1 MKRFLI
7 FSFCFV
13 LILSLLCGCGEE
25 GTSTEIVSSVE
36 EQEEVFDIST
46 VKIDELPT
54 EMLNSDL
61 SNWDYFNLIAE
72 LPDENISFY
81 GLSAND
87 DGTGVIFR
95 KNDNLYYYDWA
106 WFTTQA
112 KLPELAM
119 IDVDG
124 DKEKE
129 IAISLYV
136 DYNTDVSIEELH
148 IIDFE
153 SDSPVDKCF
162 SSDSIKNELLSKF
175 DIRFET
181 DEVEEESS
189 KESLKESSKNSSKV
203 ESETASMSW
212 LIDHTS
218 DLGKR
223 IIFEQKADEVKE
235 GKKAKKY
242 FTYDATRLIRENGEY
257 NGITAY
263 DENVDYTLSAKGGVS
278 IKLKLASAFKDSDK
292 IKFICSVTAPV
303 TIENGEFKL
312 GTLKFSKI

>member
-1 MKRFLI
+1 MKKVII
-7 FSFCFV
+7 FSFCLA
-13 LILSLLCGCGEE
+13 LILSLFCGCKEE
-25 GTSTEIVSSVE
+25 EIAPEVTSVE
-36 EQEEVFDIST
+36 EDVEAFDISS

-54 EMLNSDL
+54 EMLSEDL

-72 LPDENISFY
+72 LPDENVRLY

-95 KNDNLYYYDWA
+95 KNDDLYYYNWA

-112 KLPELAM
+112 KLPEIAM

-124 DKEKE
+124 DKQKE

-136 DYNTDVSIEELH
+136 DYNTNVSLEELH
-148 IIDFE
+148 VIAFE
-153 SDSPVDKCF
+153 SGEPVDKCF
-162 SSDSIKNELLSKF
+162 SADLIEHQLFSKF
-175 DIRFET
+175 DLRFET
-181 DEVEEESS
+181 DEVKEEESS
-189 KESLKESSKNSSKV
+189 SSSSKSEESS
-203 ESETASMSW
+203 TASMSW

-242 FTYDATRLIRENGEY
+242 FTYDATRMVRENGEY

-263 DENVDYTLSAKGGVS
+263 KENVDYTLSAKNGIS
-278 IKLKLASAFKDSDK
+278 IKLKVAAAFKDSDK
-292 IKFICSVTAPV
+292 IKFICTISAPV

-312 GTLKFSKI
+312 GTLKYSNI

>member
-1 MKRFLI
+1 MKK
-7 FSFCFV
+7 V
-13 LILSLLCGCGEE
+13 LILSFCLALILSLFCGCKDESVTPEISSSEE
-25 GTSTEIVSSVE
+25 ES
-36 EQEEVFDIST
+36 EVFDISSVT
-46 VKIDELPT
+46 IDELPT
-54 EMLNSDL
+54 EMLSEDL

-72 LPDENISFY
+72 LPDEKVSLY

-95 KNDNLYYYDWA
+95 KNDDLYYYNWA

-112 KLPELAM
+112 KLPEIAM

-124 DKEKE
+124 DKQKE

-136 DYNTDVSIEELH
+136 DYNTNVSIEELH
-148 IIDFE
+148 IIAFE
-153 SDSPVDKCF
+153 SEKPVDICF
-162 SSDSIKNELLSKF
+162 SSDLIENELFSKF
-175 DIRFET
+175 DLRFET
-181 DEVEEESS
+181 DEVEEEESSSSSS
-189 KESLKESSKNSSKV
+189 KSEESSTV
-203 ESETASMSW
+203 SMSW

-257 NGITAY
+257 NGIAGY
-263 DENVDYTLSAKGGVS
+263 KENVDYTLSAKNGISV
-278 IKLKLASAFKDSDK
+278 KLKVAAAFKDSDK
-292 IKFICSVTAPV
+292 IKFICTISAPV
-303 TIENGEFKL
+303 TIKDGEFKL
-312 GTLKFSKI
+312 GTLKYSKI

>member
-1 MKRFLI
+1 MKKVII
-7 FSFCFV
+7 FSFCLA
-13 LILSLLCGCGEE
+13 LILSLFCGCKEE
-25 GTSTEIVSSVE
+25 EIAPEVTSVE
-36 EQEEVFDIST
+36 EDVEAFDISS

-54 EMLNSDL
+54 EMLSEDL

-72 LPDENISFY
+72 LPDENVRLY

-95 KNDNLYYYDWA
+95 KNDDLYYYNWA

-112 KLPELAM
+112 KLPEIAM

-124 DKEKE
+124 DKQKE

-136 DYNTDVSIEELH
+136 DYNTNVSLEELH
-148 IIDFE
+148 IIAFE
-153 SDSPVDKCF
+153 SGEPVDKCF
-162 SSDSIKNELLSKF
+162 SADLIEQQLFSKF
-175 DIRFET
+175 DLRFET
-181 DEVEEESS
+181 DEVKEEESS
-189 KESLKESSKNSSKV
+189 SSSSKSEESS
-203 ESETASMSW
+203 TASMSW

-242 FTYDATRLIRENGEY
+242 FTYDATRMVRENGEY

-263 DENVDYTLSAKGGVS
+263 KENVDYTLSAKNGIS
-278 IKLKLASAFKDSDK
+278 MKLKVAAAFKDSDK
-292 IKFICSVTAPV
+292 IKFICTISAPV
-303 TIENGEFKL
+303 TIENGEFEL
-312 GTLKFSKI
+312 GSLKYSKI

>member
-1 MKRFLI
+1 MRELKKVII
-7 FSFCFV
+7 FSFCLA
-13 LILSLLCGCGEE
+13 LILSLFCGCKEE
-25 GTSTEIVSSVE
+25 EIAPEVTSVE
-36 EQEEVFDIST
+36 EDVEAFDVSS

-54 EMLNSDL
+54 EMLSEDL

-72 LPDENISFY
+72 LPDENVRLY

-95 KNDNLYYYDWA
+95 KNDDLYYYNWA

-112 KLPELAM
+112 KLPEIAM

-124 DKEKE
+124 DKQKE

-136 DYNTDVSIEELH
+136 DYNTNVSLEELH
-148 IIDFE
+148 VIAFE
-153 SDSPVDKCF
+153 SGEPVDKCF
-162 SSDSIKNELLSKF
+162 SADLIEQQLFSKF
-175 DIRFET
+175 DLRFET
-181 DEVEEESS
+181 DEVKEEESS
-189 KESLKESSKNSSKV
+189 SSSSKSEESS
-203 ESETASMSW
+203 TASMSW

-242 FTYDATRLIRENGEY
+242 FTYDATRMVRENGEY

-263 DENVDYTLSAKGGVS
+263 KENVDYTLSAKNGIS
-278 IKLKLASAFKDSDK
+278 IKLKVAAAFKDSDK
-292 IKFICSVTAPV
+292 IKFICTISAPV

-312 GTLKFSKI
+312 GTLKYSNI

>member
-1 MKRFLI
+1 MRELKK
-7 FSFCFV
+7 V
-13 LILSLLCGCGEE
+13 LILSFCLALILSLFCGCKDESV
-25 GTSTEIVSSVE
+25 TPEISSSE
-36 EQEEVFDIST
+36 EEVEAFDISSVT
-46 VKIDELPT
+46 IDELPT
-54 EMLNSDL
+54 EMLSEDL

-72 LPDENISFY
+72 LPDEKVSLY

-95 KNDNLYYYDWA
+95 KNDDLYYYNWA

-112 KLPELAM
+112 KLPEIAM

-124 DKEKE
+124 DKQKE

-136 DYNTDVSIEELH
+136 DYNTNVSIEELH
-148 IIDFE
+148 IIAFE
-153 SDSPVDKCF
+153 SEKPVDICF
-162 SSDSIKNELLSKF
+162 SSDLIENELFSKF
-175 DIRFET
+175 DLRFET
-181 DEVEEESS
+181 DEVEEEKSSSSSS
-189 KESLKESSKNSSKV
+189 KSEESSTV
-203 ESETASMSW
+203 SMSW

-257 NGITAY
+257 NGIAGY
-263 DENVDYTLSAKGGVS
+263 KENVDYTLSAKNGISV
-278 IKLKLASAFKDSDK
+278 KLKVAAAFKDSDK
-292 IKFICSVTAPV
+292 IKFICTISAPV
-303 TIENGEFKL
+303 TIKDGEFKL
-312 GTLKFSKI
+312 GTLKYSKI

>member
-1 MKRFLI
+1 MRELKKVII
-7 FSFCFV
+7 FSFCLA
-13 LILSLLCGCGEE
+13 LILSLFCGCKEE
-25 GTSTEIVSSVE
+25 EIAPEVTSVE
-36 EQEEVFDIST
+36 EDVEAFDISS
-46 VKIDELPT
+46 VKINELPT
-54 EMLNSDL
+54 EMLSEDL

-72 LPDENISFY
+72 LPDENVRLY

-95 KNDNLYYYDWA
+95 KNDDLYYYNWA

-112 KLPELAM
+112 KLPEIAM

-124 DKEKE
+124 DKQKE

-136 DYNTDVSIEELH
+136 DYNTNVSLEELH
-148 IIDFE
+148 IIAFE
-153 SDSPVDKCF
+153 SGEPVDKCF
-162 SSDSIKNELLSKF
+162 SADLIEQQLFSKF
-175 DIRFET
+175 DLRFET
-181 DEVEEESS
+181 DEVKEEESS
-189 KESLKESSKNSSKV
+189 SSSSKSEESS
-203 ESETASMSW
+203 TASMSW

-242 FTYDATRLIRENGEY
+242 FTYDATRMVRENGEY

-263 DENVDYTLSAKGGVS
+263 KENVDYTLSAKNGIS
-278 IKLKLASAFKDSDK
+278 IKLKVAAAFKDSDK
-292 IKFICSVTAPV
+292 IKFICTISAPV

-312 GTLKFSKI
+312 GTLKYSNI

>member
-1 MKRFLI
+1 MKK
-7 FSFCFV
+7 V
-13 LILSLLCGCGEE
+13 LILSFCLALILSLFCGCKDESATPENSSSEE
-25 GTSTEIVSSVE
+25 ESEA
-36 EQEEVFDIST
+36 FDISSVT
-46 VKIDELPT
+46 IDELPT
-54 EMLNSDL
+54 EMLSEDL

-72 LPDENISFY
+72 LPDEKVSLY

-95 KNDNLYYYDWA
+95 KNDDLYYYNWA

-112 KLPELAM
+112 KLPEIAM

-124 DKEKE
+124 DKQKE

-136 DYNTDVSIEELH
+136 DYNTNVSIEELH
-148 IIDFE
+148 IIAFE
-153 SDSPVDKCF
+153 SEKPVDICF
-162 SSDSIKNELLSKF
+162 SSDLIENELFSKF
-175 DIRFET
+175 DLRFET
-181 DEVEEESS
+181 DEVEEEESSSSSS
-189 KESLKESSKNSSKV
+189 KSEESSTV
-203 ESETASMSW
+203 SMSW

-257 NGITAY
+257 NGIAGY
-263 DENVDYTLSAKGGVS
+263 KENVDYTLSAKNGISV
-278 IKLKLASAFKDSDK
+278 KLKVAAAFKDSDK
-292 IKFICSVTAPV
+292 IKFICTISAPV
-303 TIENGEFKL
+303 TIKDGEFKL
-312 GTLKFSKI
+312 GTLKYSKI

>member
-1 MKRFLI
+1 MKK
-7 FSFCFV
+7 V
-13 LILSLLCGCGEE
+13 LILSFCLALILSLFCGCKDESV
-25 GTSTEIVSSVE
+25 TPEISSSE
-36 EQEEVFDIST
+36 EEVEAFDISSVT
-46 VKIDELPT
+46 IDELPT
-54 EMLNSDL
+54 EMLSEDL

-72 LPDENISFY
+72 LPDEKVSLY

-95 KNDNLYYYDWA
+95 KNDDLYYYNWA

-112 KLPELAM
+112 KLPEIAM

-124 DKEKE
+124 DKQKE

-136 DYNTDVSIEELH
+136 DYNTNVSIEELH
-148 IIDFE
+148 IIAFE
-153 SDSPVDKCF
+153 SEKPVDICF
-162 SSDSIKNELLSKF
+162 SSDLIENELFSKF
-175 DIRFET
+175 DLRFET
-181 DEVEEESS
+181 DEVEEEESSSLSS
-189 KESLKESSKNSSKV
+189 KSEESSTV
-203 ESETASMSW
+203 SMSW

-257 NGITAY
+257 NGIAGY
-263 DENVDYTLSAKGGVS
+263 KENVDYTLSAKNGISV
-278 IKLKLASAFKDSDK
+278 KLKVAAAFKDSDK
-292 IKFICSVTAPV
+292 IKFICTISAPV
-303 TIENGEFKL
+303 TIKDGEFKL
-312 GTLKFSKI
+312 GTLKYSKI

>member
-1 MKRFLI
+1 MKK
-7 FSFCFV
+7 V
-13 LILSLLCGCGEE
+13 LILSFCLALILSLFCGCKDESVTPEISSSEE
-25 GTSTEIVSSVE
+25 EV
-36 EQEEVFDIST
+36 EVFDISSVT
-46 VKIDELPT
+46 IDELPT
-54 EMLNSDL
+54 EMLSEDL

-72 LPDENISFY
+72 LPDEKVSLY

-95 KNDNLYYYDWA
+95 KNDDLYYYNWA

-112 KLPELAM
+112 KLPEIAM

-124 DKEKE
+124 DKQKE

-136 DYNTDVSIEELH
+136 DYNTNVSIEELH
-148 IIDFE
+148 IIAFE
-153 SDSPVDKCF
+153 SEKPVDICF
-162 SSDSIKNELLSKF
+162 SSDLIENELFSKF
-175 DIRFET
+175 DLRFET
-181 DEVEEESS
+181 DEVEEEESSSSSS
-189 KESLKESSKNSSKV
+189 KSEESSTV
-203 ESETASMSW
+203 SMSW

-257 NGITAY
+257 NGIAGY
-263 DENVDYTLSAKGGVS
+263 KENVDYTLSAKNGISV
-278 IKLKLASAFKDSDK
+278 KLKVAAAFKDSDK
-292 IKFICSVTAPV
+292 IKFICTISAPV
-303 TIENGEFKL
+303 TIKDGEFKL
-312 GTLKFSKI
+312 GTLKYSKI

>member
-1 MKRFLI
+1 MKK
-7 FSFCFV
+7 V
-13 LILSLLCGCGEE
+13 LILSFCLALILSLFCGCKDESVTPENSSSEE
-25 GTSTEIVSSVE
+25 ESEA
-36 EQEEVFDIST
+36 FDISSVT
-46 VKIDELPT
+46 IDELPT
-54 EMLNSDL
+54 EMLSEDL

-72 LPDENISFY
+72 LPDEKVSLY

-95 KNDNLYYYDWA
+95 KNDDLYYYNWA

-112 KLPELAM
+112 KLPEIAM

-124 DKEKE
+124 DKQKE

-136 DYNTDVSIEELH
+136 DYNTNVSIEELH
-148 IIDFE
+148 IIAFE
-153 SDSPVDKCF
+153 SEKPVDICF
-162 SSDSIKNELLSKF
+162 SSDLIENELFSKF
-175 DIRFET
+175 DLRFET
-181 DEVEEESS
+181 DEVEEEESSSSSS
-189 KESLKESSKNSSKV
+189 KSEESSTV
-203 ESETASMSW
+203 SMSW

-257 NGITAY
+257 NGIAGY
-263 DENVDYTLSAKGGVS
+263 KENVDYTLSAKNGISV
-278 IKLKLASAFKDSDK
+278 KLKVAAAFKDSDK
-292 IKFICSVTAPV
+292 IKFICTISAPV
-303 TIENGEFKL
+303 TIKDGEFKL
-312 GTLKFSKI
+312 GTLKYSKI

>member
-1 MKRFLI
+1 MRELKK
-7 FSFCFV
+7 V
-13 LILSLLCGCGEE
+13 LILSFCLALILSLFCGCKDESV
-25 GTSTEIVSSVE
+25 TPEISSSE
-36 EQEEVFDIST
+36 EEVEAFDISSVT
-46 VKIDELPT
+46 IDELPT
-54 EMLNSDL
+54 EMLSEDL

-72 LPDENISFY
+72 LPDEKVSLY

-95 KNDNLYYYDWA
+95 KNDDLYYYNWA

-112 KLPELAM
+112 KLPEIAM

-124 DKEKE
+124 DKQKE

-136 DYNTDVSIEELH
+136 DYNTNVSIEELH
-148 IIDFE
+148 IIAFE
-153 SDSPVDKCF
+153 SEKPVDICF
-162 SSDSIKNELLSKF
+162 SSDLIENELFSKF
-175 DIRFET
+175 DLRFET
-181 DEVEEESS
+181 DEVEEEESSSSSS
-189 KESLKESSKNSSKV
+189 KSEESSTV
-203 ESETASMSW
+203 SMSW

-257 NGITAY
+257 NGIAGY
-263 DENVDYTLSAKGGVS
+263 KENVDYTLSAKNGISV
-278 IKLKLASAFKDSDK
+278 KLKVAAAFKDSDK
-292 IKFICSVTAPV
+292 IKFICTISAPV
-303 TIENGEFKL
+303 TIKDGEFKL
-312 GTLKFSKI
+312 GTLKYSKI

>member
-1 MKRFLI
+1 MKKFLI
-7 FSFCFV
+7 ISFCLA
-13 LILSLLCGCGEE
+13 LILSLFCGCKDESV
-25 GTSTEIVSSVE
+25 TPEISSSE
-36 EQEEVFDIST
+36 EEVEAFDISSVT
-46 VKIDELPT
+46 IDELPT
-54 EMLNSDL
+54 EMLSEDL

-72 LPDENISFY
+72 LPDEKVSLY

-95 KNDNLYYYDWA
+95 KNDDLYYYNWA

-112 KLPELAM
+112 KLPEIAM

-124 DKEKE
+124 DKQKE

-136 DYNTDVSIEELH
+136 DYNTNVSIEELH
-148 IIDFE
+148 IIAFE
-153 SDSPVDKCF
+153 SEKPVDKCF
-162 SSDSIKNELLSKF
+162 SSDLIENELFGKF
-175 DIRFET
+175 DLRFET
-181 DEVEEESS
+181 DEVEEEESSSSSS
-189 KESLKESSKNSSKV
+189 KSEESSTV
-203 ESETASMSW
+203 SMSW

-257 NGITAY
+257 NGIAGY
-263 DENVDYTLSAKGGVS
+263 KENVDYTLSAKNGISV
-278 IKLKLASAFKDSDK
+278 KLKVAAAFKDSDK
-292 IKFICSVTAPV
+292 IKFICTISAPV
-303 TIENGEFKL
+303 TIKDGEFKL
-312 GTLKFSKI
+312 GTLKYSKI

>member
-1 MKRFLI
+1 MRELKK
-7 FSFCFV
+7 V
-13 LILSLLCGCGEE
+13 LILSFCLALILSLFCGCKDESVTPEISSSEE
-25 GTSTEIVSSVE
+25 EVEAFDVSSV
-36 EQEEVFDIST
+36 T
-46 VKIDELPT
+46 IDELPT
-54 EMLNSDL
+54 EMLSEDL

-72 LPDENISFY
+72 LPDEKVSLY

-95 KNDNLYYYDWA
+95 KNDDLYYYNWA

-112 KLPELAM
+112 KLPEIAM

-124 DKEKE
+124 DKQKE

-136 DYNTDVSIEELH
+136 DYNTNVSIEELH
-148 IIDFE
+148 IIAFE
-153 SDSPVDKCF
+153 SEKPVDICF
-162 SSDSIKNELLSKF
+162 SSDLIENELFSKF
-175 DIRFET
+175 DLRFET
-181 DEVEEESS
+181 DEVEEEESSSSSS
-189 KESLKESSKNSSKV
+189 KSEESSTV
-203 ESETASMSW
+203 SMSW

-257 NGITAY
+257 NGIAGY
-263 DENVDYTLSAKGGVS
+263 KENVDYTLSAKNGISV
-278 IKLKLASAFKDSDK
+278 KLKVAAAFKDSDK
-292 IKFICSVTAPV
+292 IKFICTISAPV
-303 TIENGEFKL
+303 TIKDGEFKL
-312 GTLKFSKI
+312 GTLKYSKI

>member
-1 MKRFLI
+1 MKK
-7 FSFCFV
+7 V
-13 LILSLLCGCGEE
+13 LILSFCLALILSLFCGCKDESV
-25 GTSTEIVSSVE
+25 TPEISSSE
-36 EQEEVFDIST
+36 EEVEAFDISSVT
-46 VKIDELPT
+46 IDELPT
-54 EMLNSDL
+54 EMLSEDL

-72 LPDENISFY
+72 LPDEKVSLY

-95 KNDNLYYYDWA
+95 KNDDLYYYNWA

-112 KLPELAM
+112 KLPEIAM

-124 DKEKE
+124 DKQKE

-136 DYNTDVSIEELH
+136 DYNTNVSIEELH
-148 IIDFE
+148 IIAFE
-153 SDSPVDKCF
+153 SEKPVDICF
-162 SSDSIKNELLSKF
+162 SSDLIENELFSKF
-175 DIRFET
+175 DLRFET
-181 DEVEEESS
+181 DEVEEEESSSSSS
-189 KESLKESSKNSSKV
+189 KSEESSTV
-203 ESETASMSW
+203 SMSW

-257 NGITAY
+257 NGIAGY
-263 DENVDYTLSAKGGVS
+263 KENVDYTLSAKNGISV
-278 IKLKLASAFKDSDK
+278 KLKVAAAFKDSDK
-292 IKFICSVTAPV
+292 IKFICTISAPV
-303 TIENGEFKL
+303 TIKDGEFKL
-312 GTLKFSKI
+312 GMLKYSKI

>member
-1 MKRFLI
+1 MKK
-7 FSFCFV
+7 V
-13 LILSLLCGCGEE
+13 LILSFCLALILSLFCGCKDESV
-25 GTSTEIVSSVE
+25 TPEIGSSE
-36 EQEEVFDIST
+36 EEVEAFDISSVT
-46 VKIDELPT
+46 IDELPT
-54 EMLNSDL
+54 EMLSEDL

-72 LPDENISFY
+72 LPDEKVSLY

-95 KNDNLYYYDWA
+95 KNDDLYYYNWA

-112 KLPELAM
+112 KLPEIAM

-124 DKEKE
+124 DKQKE

-136 DYNTDVSIEELH
+136 DYNTNVSIEELH
-148 IIDFE
+148 IIAFE
-153 SDSPVDKCF
+153 SEKPVDKCF
-162 SSDSIKNELLSKF
+162 SSDLIENELFSKF
-175 DIRFET
+175 DLRFET
-181 DEVEEESS
+181 DEVEEEESSSSSS
-189 KESLKESSKNSSKV
+189 KSDESSTV
-203 ESETASMSW
+203 SMSW

-257 NGITAY
+257 NGIAGY
-263 DENVDYTLSAKGGVS
+263 KENVDYTLSSKNGISV
-278 IKLKLASAFKDSDK
+278 KLKVAAAFKDSDK
-292 IKFICSVTAPV
+292 IKFICTISAPV
-303 TIENGEFKL
+303 TIKDGEFKL
-312 GTLKFSKI
+312 GTLKYSKI

>member
-1 MKRFLI
+1 MRELKK
-7 FSFCFV
+7 V
-13 LILSLLCGCGEE
+13 LILSFCLALILSLFCGCKDESVTPEISSSEE
-25 GTSTEIVSSVE
+25 EVEAFDVSSV
-36 EQEEVFDIST
+36 T
-46 VKIDELPT
+46 IDELPT
-54 EMLNSDL
+54 EMLSEDL

-72 LPDENISFY
+72 LPDEKVSLY

-95 KNDNLYYYDWA
+95 KNDDLYYYNWA

-112 KLPELAM
+112 KLPEIAM

-124 DKEKE
+124 DKQKE

-136 DYNTDVSIEELH
+136 DYNTNVSIEELH
-148 IIDFE
+148 IIAFE
-153 SDSPVDKCF
+153 SEKPVDKCF
-162 SSDSIKNELLSKF
+162 SSDLIENELFSKF
-175 DIRFET
+175 DLRFET
-181 DEVEEESS
+181 DEVEEEESSSSSS
-189 KESLKESSKNSSKV
+189 KSEESSTV
-203 ESETASMSW
+203 SMSW

-257 NGITAY
+257 NGIAGY
-263 DENVDYTLSAKGGVS
+263 KENVDYTLSAKNGISV
-278 IKLKLASAFKDSDK
+278 KLKVAAAFKDSDK
-292 IKFICSVTAPV
+292 IKFICTISAPV
-303 TIENGEFKL
+303 TIKDGEFKL
-312 GTLKFSKI
+312 GTLKYSKI

>member
-1 MKRFLI
+1 M
-7 FSFCFV
+7 
-13 LILSLLCGCGEE
+13 SLFCGCKDESV
-25 GTSTEIVSSVE
+25 TPEISSSE
-36 EQEEVFDIST
+36 EEVEAFDISSVT
-46 VKIDELPT
+46 IDELPT
-54 EMLNSDL
+54 EMLSEDL

-72 LPDENISFY
+72 LPDEKVSLY

-95 KNDNLYYYDWA
+95 KNDDLYYYNWA

-112 KLPELAM
+112 KLPEIAM

-124 DKEKE
+124 DKQKE

-136 DYNTDVSIEELH
+136 DYNTNVSIEELH
-148 IIDFE
+148 IIAFE
-153 SDSPVDKCF
+153 SEKPVDICF
-162 SSDSIKNELLSKF
+162 SSDLIENELFSKF
-175 DIRFET
+175 DLRFET
-181 DEVEEESS
+181 DEVEEEESSSSSS
-189 KESLKESSKNSSKV
+189 KSEESSTV
-203 ESETASMSW
+203 SMSW

-257 NGITAY
+257 NGIAGY
-263 DENVDYTLSAKGGVS
+263 KENVDYTLSAKNGISV
-278 IKLKLASAFKDSDK
+278 KLKVAAAFKDSDK
-292 IKFICSVTAPV
+292 IKFICTISAPV
-303 TIENGEFKL
+303 TIKDGEFKL
-312 GTLKFSKI
+312 GTLKYSKI

>member
-1 MKRFLI
+1 MRELKK
-7 FSFCFV
+7 V
-13 LILSLLCGCGEE
+13 LILSFCLALILSLFCGCKDESV
-25 GTSTEIVSSVE
+25 TPEISSSE
-36 EQEEVFDIST
+36 EEVEAFDISSVT
-46 VKIDELPT
+46 IDELPT
-54 EMLNSDL
+54 EMLSEDL

-72 LPDENISFY
+72 LPDEKVSLY

-95 KNDNLYYYDWA
+95 KNDDLYYYNWA

-112 KLPELAM
+112 KLPEIAM

-124 DKEKE
+124 DKQKE

-136 DYNTDVSIEELH
+136 DYNTNVSIEELH
-148 IIDFE
+148 IIAFE
-153 SDSPVDKCF
+153 SEKPVDKCF
-162 SSDSIKNELLSKF
+162 SSDLIENELFSKF
-175 DIRFET
+175 DLRFET
-181 DEVEEESS
+181 DEVEEEESSSSSS
-189 KESLKESSKNSSKV
+189 KSEESSTV
-203 ESETASMSW
+203 SMSW

-257 NGITAY
+257 NGIAGY
-263 DENVDYTLSAKGGVS
+263 KENVDYTLSAKNGISV
-278 IKLKLASAFKDSDK
+278 KLKVAAAFKDSDK
-292 IKFICSVTAPV
+292 IKFICTISAPV
-303 TIENGEFKL
+303 TIKDGEFKL
-312 GTLKFSKI
+312 GTLKYSKI

>member
-1 MKRFLI
+1 MRELKK
-7 FSFCFV
+7 V
-13 LILSLLCGCGEE
+13 LILSFCLALVLSLFCGCKDESVTPEIISSEE
-25 GTSTEIVSSVE
+25 ESEA
-36 EQEEVFDIST
+36 FDISSVT
-46 VKIDELPT
+46 IDELPT
-54 EMLNSDL
+54 EMLSEDL

-72 LPDENISFY
+72 LPDEKVSLY

-95 KNDNLYYYDWA
+95 KNDDLYYYNWA

-112 KLPELAM
+112 KLPEIAM

-124 DKEKE
+124 DKQKE

-136 DYNTDVSIEELH
+136 DYNTNVSIEELH
-148 IIDFE
+148 IIAFE
-153 SDSPVDKCF
+153 SEKPVDICF
-162 SSDSIKNELLSKF
+162 SSDLIENELFSKF
-175 DIRFET
+175 DLRFET
-181 DEVEEESS
+181 DEVEEEESSSSSS
-189 KESLKESSKNSSKV
+189 KSEESSTV
-203 ESETASMSW
+203 SMSW

-257 NGITAY
+257 NGIAGY
-263 DENVDYTLSAKGGVS
+263 KENVDYTLSAKNGISV
-278 IKLKLASAFKDSDK
+278 KLKVAAAFKDSDK
-292 IKFICSVTAPV
+292 IKFICTISAPV
-303 TIENGEFKL
+303 TIKDGEFKL
-312 GTLKFSKI
+312 GTLKYSKI

>member
-1 MKRFLI
+1 MRELKK
-7 FSFCFV
+7 V
-13 LILSLLCGCGEE
+13 LILSFCLALILSLFCGCKDESVTPEISSSEE
-25 GTSTEIVSSVE
+25 EV
-36 EQEEVFDIST
+36 EVFDISSVT
-46 VKIDELPT
+46 IDELPT
-54 EMLNSDL
+54 EMLSEDL

-72 LPDENISFY
+72 LPDEKVSLY

-95 KNDNLYYYDWA
+95 KNDDLYYYNWA

-112 KLPELAM
+112 KLPEIAM

-124 DKEKE
+124 DKQKE

-136 DYNTDVSIEELH
+136 DYNTNVSIEELH
-148 IIDFE
+148 IIAFE
-153 SDSPVDKCF
+153 SEKPVDICF
-162 SSDSIKNELLSKF
+162 SSDLIENELFSKF
-175 DIRFET
+175 DLRFET
-181 DEVEEESS
+181 DEVEEEESSSSSS
-189 KESLKESSKNSSKV
+189 KSEESSTV
-203 ESETASMSW
+203 SMSW

-257 NGITAY
+257 NGIAGY
-263 DENVDYTLSAKGGVS
+263 KENVDYTLSAKNGISV
-278 IKLKLASAFKDSDK
+278 KLKVAAAFKDSDK
-292 IKFICSVTAPV
+292 IKFICTISAPV
-303 TIENGEFKL
+303 TIKDGEFKL
-312 GTLKFSKI
+312 GTLKYSKI

>member
-1 MKRFLI
+1 MKKVII
-7 FSFCFV
+7 FSFCLA
-13 LILSLLCGCGEE
+13 LILSLFCGCKEE
-25 GTSTEIVSSVE
+25 EIAPEVTSVE
-36 EQEEVFDIST
+36 EDVEAFDISS

-54 EMLNSDL
+54 EMLSEDL

-72 LPDENISFY
+72 LPDENVRLY

-95 KNDNLYYYDWA
+95 KNDDLYYYNWA

-112 KLPELAM
+112 KLPEIAM

-124 DKEKE
+124 DKQKE

-136 DYNTDVSIEELH
+136 DYNTNVSLEELH
-148 IIDFE
+148 IIAFE
-153 SDSPVDKCF
+153 SGEPVDKCF
-162 SSDSIKNELLSKF
+162 SADLIEQQLFSKF
-175 DIRFET
+175 DLRFET
-181 DEVEEESS
+181 DEVKEEESS
-189 KESLKESSKNSSKV
+189 SSSSKSEESS
-203 ESETASMSW
+203 TASMSW

-223 IIFEQKADEVKE
+223 IIFEQKSDEVKE

-242 FTYDATRLIRENGEY
+242 FTYDATRMVRENGEY

-263 DENVDYTLSAKGGVS
+263 KENVDYTLSAKNGIS
-278 IKLKLASAFKDSDK
+278 IKLKVAAAFKDSDK
-292 IKFICSVTAPV
+292 IKFICTISAPV

-312 GTLKFSKI
+312 GTLKYSNI

>member
-1 MKRFLI
+1 MKK
-7 FSFCFV
+7 V
-13 LILSLLCGCGEE
+13 LILSFCLALVLSLFCGCKDESVTPEIISSEE
-25 GTSTEIVSSVE
+25 ESEA
-36 EQEEVFDIST
+36 FDISSVT
-46 VKIDELPT
+46 IDELPT
-54 EMLNSDL
+54 EMLSEDL

-72 LPDENISFY
+72 LPDEKVSLY

-95 KNDNLYYYDWA
+95 KNDDLYYYNWA

-112 KLPELAM
+112 KLPEIAM

-124 DKEKE
+124 DKQKE

-136 DYNTDVSIEELH
+136 DYNTNVSIEELH
-148 IIDFE
+148 IIAFE
-153 SDSPVDKCF
+153 SEKPVDICF
-162 SSDSIKNELLSKF
+162 SSDLIENELFSKF
-175 DIRFET
+175 DLRFET
-181 DEVEEESS
+181 DEVEEEESSSSSS
-189 KESLKESSKNSSKV
+189 KSEESSTV
-203 ESETASMSW
+203 SMSW

-257 NGITAY
+257 NGIAGY
-263 DENVDYTLSAKGGVS
+263 KENVDYTLSAKNGISV
-278 IKLKLASAFKDSDK
+278 KLKVAAAFKDSDK
-292 IKFICSVTAPV
+292 IKFICTISAPV
-303 TIENGEFKL
+303 TIKDGEFKL
-312 GTLKFSKI
+312 GTLKYSKI

>member
-1 MKRFLI
+1 MKK
-7 FSFCFV
+7 V
-13 LILSLLCGCGEE
+13 LILSFCLALILSLFCGCKDESV
-25 GTSTEIVSSVE
+25 TPEISSSE
-36 EQEEVFDIST
+36 EEVEAFDISSVT
-46 VKIDELPT
+46 IDELPT
-54 EMLNSDL
+54 EMLSEDL

-72 LPDENISFY
+72 LPDEKVSLY

-95 KNDNLYYYDWA
+95 KNDDLYYYNWA

-112 KLPELAM
+112 KLPEIAM

-124 DKEKE
+124 DKQKE

-136 DYNTDVSIEELH
+136 DYNTNVSIEELH
-148 IIDFE
+148 IIAFE
-153 SDSPVDKCF
+153 SEKPVDKCF
-162 SSDSIKNELLSKF
+162 SSDLIENELFSKF
-175 DIRFET
+175 DLRFET
-181 DEVEEESS
+181 DEVEEEESSSSSS
-189 KESLKESSKNSSKV
+189 KSEESSTV
-203 ESETASMSW
+203 SMSW

-257 NGITAY
+257 NGIAGY
-263 DENVDYTLSAKGGVS
+263 KENVDYTLSKKNGISV
-278 IKLKLASAFKDSDK
+278 KLKVAAAFKDSDK
-292 IKFICSVTAPV
+292 IKFICTISAPV
-303 TIENGEFKL
+303 TIKDGEFKL
-312 GTLKFSKI
+312 GTLKYSKI

>member
-1 MKRFLI
+1 MKKVII
-7 FSFCFV
+7 FSFCLA
-13 LILSLLCGCGEE
+13 LILSLFCGCKEE
-25 GTSTEIVSSVE
+25 EIAPEVTSVE
-36 EQEEVFDIST
+36 EDVEAFDISS

-54 EMLNSDL
+54 EMLSEDL

-72 LPDENISFY
+72 LPDENVRLY

-95 KNDNLYYYDWA
+95 KNDDLYYYNWA

-112 KLPELAM
+112 KLPEIAM

-124 DKEKE
+124 DKQKE

-136 DYNTDVSIEELH
+136 DYNTNVSLEELH
-148 IIDFE
+148 VIAFE
-153 SDSPVDKCF
+153 SGEPVDKCF
-162 SSDSIKNELLSKF
+162 SADLIEQQLFSKF
-175 DIRFET
+175 DLRFET
-181 DEVEEESS
+181 DEVKEEESS
-189 KESLKESSKNSSKV
+189 SSSSKSEESS
-203 ESETASMSW
+203 TASMSW

-242 FTYDATRLIRENGEY
+242 FTYDATRMVRENGEY

-263 DENVDYTLSAKGGVS
+263 KENVDYTLSAKNGIS
-278 IKLKLASAFKDSDK
+278 IKLKVAAAFKDSDK
-292 IKFICSVTAPV
+292 IKFICTISAPV

-312 GTLKFSKI
+312 GTLKYSNI

>member
-1 MKRFLI
+1 MKKVII
-7 FSFCFV
+7 FSFCLA
-13 LILSLLCGCGEE
+13 LILSLFCGCKEE
-25 GTSTEIVSSVE
+25 EIAPEVTSVE
-36 EQEEVFDIST
+36 EDVEAFDISS
-46 VKIDELPT
+46 VKINELPT
-54 EMLNSDL
+54 EMLSEDL

-72 LPDENISFY
+72 LPDENVRLY

-95 KNDNLYYYDWA
+95 KNDDLYYYNWA

-112 KLPELAM
+112 KLPEIAM

-124 DKEKE
+124 DKQKE

-136 DYNTDVSIEELH
+136 DYNTNVSLEELH
-148 IIDFE
+148 VIAFE
-153 SDSPVDKCF
+153 SGEPVDKCF
-162 SSDSIKNELLSKF
+162 SADLIEQQLFSKF
-175 DIRFET
+175 DLRFET
-181 DEVEEESS
+181 DEVKEEESS
-189 KESLKESSKNSSKV
+189 SSSSKSEESS
-203 ESETASMSW
+203 TASMSW

-242 FTYDATRLIRENGEY
+242 FTYDATRMVRENGEY

-263 DENVDYTLSAKGGVS
+263 KENVDYTLSAKNGIS
-278 IKLKLASAFKDSDK
+278 IKLKVAAAFKDSDK
-292 IKFICSVTAPV
+292 IKFICTISAPV

-312 GTLKFSKI
+312 GTLKYSNI

>member
-1 MKRFLI
+1 MKK
-7 FSFCFV
+7 V
-13 LILSLLCGCGEE
+13 LILSFCLALILSLFCGCKDESVTPEISSSEE
-25 GTSTEIVSSVE
+25 EVEAFDVSSV
-36 EQEEVFDIST
+36 T
-46 VKIDELPT
+46 IDELPT
-54 EMLNSDL
+54 EMLSEDL

-72 LPDENISFY
+72 LPDEKVSLY

-95 KNDNLYYYDWA
+95 KNDDLYYYNWA

-112 KLPELAM
+112 KLPEIAM

-124 DKEKE
+124 DKQKE

-136 DYNTDVSIEELH
+136 DYNTNVSIEELH
-148 IIDFE
+148 IIAFE
-153 SDSPVDKCF
+153 SEKPVDKCF
-162 SSDSIKNELLSKF
+162 SSDLIENELFSKF
-175 DIRFET
+175 DLRFET
-181 DEVEEESS
+181 DEVEEEESSSSSS
-189 KESLKESSKNSSKV
+189 KSEESSTV
-203 ESETASMSW
+203 SMSW

-257 NGITAY
+257 NGIAGY
-263 DENVDYTLSAKGGVS
+263 KENVDYTLSAKNGISV
-278 IKLKLASAFKDSDK
+278 KLKVAAAFKDSDK
-292 IKFICSVTAPV
+292 IKFICTISAPV
-303 TIENGEFKL
+303 TIKDGEFKL
-312 GTLKFSKI
+312 GTLKYSKI

>member
-1 MKRFLI
+1 MRELKKVII
-7 FSFCFV
+7 FSFCLA
-13 LILSLLCGCGEE
+13 LILSLFCGCKEE
-25 GTSTEIVSSVE
+25 EIAPEVTSVE
-36 EQEEVFDIST
+36 EDVEAFDISS

-54 EMLNSDL
+54 EMLSEDL

-72 LPDENISFY
+72 LPDENVRLY

-95 KNDNLYYYDWA
+95 KNDDLYYYNWA

-112 KLPELAM
+112 KMPEIAM

-124 DKEKE
+124 DKQKE

-136 DYNTDVSIEELH
+136 DYNTNVSLEELH
-148 IIDFE
+148 VIAFE
-153 SDSPVDKCF
+153 SGEPVDKCF
-162 SSDSIKNELLSKF
+162 SADLIEQQLFSKF
-175 DIRFET
+175 DLRFET
-181 DEVEEESS
+181 DEVKEEESS
-189 KESLKESSKNSSKV
+189 SSSSKSEESS
-203 ESETASMSW
+203 TASMSW

-242 FTYDATRLIRENGEY
+242 FTYDATRMVRENGEY

-263 DENVDYTLSAKGGVS
+263 KENVDYTLSAKNGIS
-278 IKLKLASAFKDSDK
+278 IKLKVAAAFKDSDK
-292 IKFICSVTAPV
+292 IKFICTISAPV

-312 GTLKFSKI
+312 GTLKYSNI

>member
-1 MKRFLI
+1 MKK
-7 FSFCFV
+7 V
-13 LILSLLCGCGEE
+13 LILSFCLALILSLFCGCKDESV
-25 GTSTEIVSSVE
+25 TPEISSSE
-36 EQEEVFDIST
+36 EEVEAFDISSVT
-46 VKIDELPT
+46 IDELPT
-54 EMLNSDL
+54 EMLSEDL

-72 LPDENISFY
+72 LPDEKVSLY

-95 KNDNLYYYDWA
+95 KNDDLYYYNWA

-112 KLPELAM
+112 KLPEIAM

-124 DKEKE
+124 DKQKE

-136 DYNTDVSIEELH
+136 DYNTNVSIEELH
-148 IIDFE
+148 IIAFE
-153 SDSPVDKCF
+153 SEKPVDICF
-162 SSDSIKNELLSKF
+162 SSDLIENELFSKF
-175 DIRFET
+175 DLRFET
-181 DEVEEESS
+181 DEVEEEKSSSSSS
-189 KESLKESSKNSSKV
+189 KSEESSTV
-203 ESETASMSW
+203 SMSW

-257 NGITAY
+257 NGIAGY
-263 DENVDYTLSAKGGVS
+263 KENVDYTLSAKNGISV
-278 IKLKLASAFKDSDK
+278 KLKVAAAFKDSDK
-292 IKFICSVTAPV
+292 IKFICTISAPV
-303 TIENGEFKL
+303 TIKDGEFKL
-312 GTLKFSKI
+312 GTLKYSKI

>member
-1 MKRFLI
+1 MRELKKVII
-7 FSFCFV
+7 FSFCLA
-13 LILSLLCGCGEE
+13 LILSLFCGCKEE
-25 GTSTEIVSSVE
+25 EIAPEVTSVE
-36 EQEEVFDIST
+36 EDVEAFDISS

-54 EMLNSDL
+54 EMLSEDL

-72 LPDENISFY
+72 LPDENVRLY

-95 KNDNLYYYDWA
+95 KNDDLYYYNWA

-112 KLPELAM
+112 KLPEIAM

-124 DKEKE
+124 DKQKE

-136 DYNTDVSIEELH
+136 DYNTNVSLEELH
-148 IIDFE
+148 IIAFE
-153 SDSPVDKCF
+153 SGEPVDKCF
-162 SSDSIKNELLSKF
+162 SADLIEQQLFSKF
-175 DIRFET
+175 DLRFET
-181 DEVEEESS
+181 DEVKEEESS
-189 KESLKESSKNSSKV
+189 SSSSKSEESS
-203 ESETASMSW
+203 TASMSW

-242 FTYDATRLIRENGEY
+242 FTYDATRMVRENGEY

-263 DENVDYTLSAKGGVS
+263 KENVDYTLSAKNGIS
-278 IKLKLASAFKDSDK
+278 IKLKVAAAFKDSDK
-292 IKFICSVTAPV
+292 IKFICTISAPV

-312 GTLKFSKI
+312 GTLKYSNI

>member
-1 MKRFLI
+1 MKKVII
-7 FSFCFV
+7 FSFCLA
-13 LILSLLCGCGEE
+13 LILSLFCGCKEE
-25 GTSTEIVSSVE
+25 EIAPEVTSVE
-36 EQEEVFDIST
+36 EDVEAFDISS

-54 EMLNSDL
+54 EMLSEDL

-72 LPDENISFY
+72 LPDENVRLY

-95 KNDNLYYYDWA
+95 KNDDLYYYNWA

-112 KLPELAM
+112 KLPEIAM

-124 DKEKE
+124 DKQKE

-136 DYNTDVSIEELH
+136 DYNTNVSLEELH
-148 IIDFE
+148 VIAFE
-153 SDSPVDKCF
+153 SGEPVDKCF
-162 SSDSIKNELLSKF
+162 SADLIEQQLFNKF
-175 DIRFET
+175 DLRFET
-181 DEVEEESS
+181 DEVKEEESS
-189 KESLKESSKNSSKV
+189 SSSSKSEESS
-203 ESETASMSW
+203 TASMSW

-242 FTYDATRLIRENGEY
+242 FTYDATRMVRENGEY

-263 DENVDYTLSAKGGVS
+263 KENVDYTLSAKNGIS
-278 IKLKLASAFKDSDK
+278 IKLKVAAAFKDSDK
-292 IKFICSVTAPV
+292 IKFICTISAPV

-312 GTLKFSKI
+312 GTLKYSNI

>member
-1 MKRFLI
+1 MI
-7 FSFCFV
+7 FSVF
-13 LILSLLCGCGEE
+13 CGCKDETVTPEISSSEE
-25 GTSTEIVSSVE
+25 EIAA
-36 EQEEVFDIST
+36 FDIST
-46 VKIDELPT
+46 VTVDELPT
-54 EMLNSDL
+54 EMLSSDL

-72 LPDENISFY
+72 LPDEKVSLY

-95 KNDNLYYYDWA
+95 KNDDLYYYNWA

-112 KLPELAM
+112 KLPEIAM

-124 DKEKE
+124 DKQKE

-136 DYNTDVSIEELH
+136 DYNTNVSIEELH
-148 IIDFE
+148 IIAFE
-153 SDSPVDKCF
+153 SEKPVDKCF
-162 SSDSIKNELLSKF
+162 SSDLIENELFSKF
-175 DIRFET
+175 DLRFET
-181 DEVEEESS
+181 DEVEEEESSSSSS
-189 KESLKESSKNSSKV
+189 KSEESSTV
-203 ESETASMSW
+203 SMSW

-257 NGITAY
+257 NGIAGY
-263 DENVDYTLSAKGGVS
+263 KENVDYTLSAKNGISV
-278 IKLKLASAFKDSDK
+278 KLKVAAAFKDSDK
-292 IKFICSVTAPV
+292 IKF
-303 TIENGEFKL
+303 KL
-312 GTLKFSKI
+312 GTLKYSKI

>member
-1 MKRFLI
+1 M
-7 FSFCFV
+7 
-13 LILSLLCGCGEE
+13 
-25 GTSTEIVSSVE
+25 TPEISSSE
-36 EQEEVFDIST
+36 EEVEAFDISSVT
-46 VKIDELPT
+46 IDELPT
-54 EMLNSDL
+54 EMLSEDL

-72 LPDENISFY
+72 LPDEKVSLY

-95 KNDNLYYYDWA
+95 KNDDLYYYNWA

-112 KLPELAM
+112 KLPEIAM

-124 DKEKE
+124 DKQKE

-136 DYNTDVSIEELH
+136 DYNTNVSIEELH
-148 IIDFE
+148 IIAFE
-153 SDSPVDKCF
+153 SEKPVDICF
-162 SSDSIKNELLSKF
+162 SSDLIENELFSKF
-175 DIRFET
+175 DLRFET
-181 DEVEEESS
+181 DEVEEEESSSSSS
-189 KESLKESSKNSSKV
+189 KSEESSTV
-203 ESETASMSW
+203 SMSW

-257 NGITAY
+257 NGIAGY
-263 DENVDYTLSAKGGVS
+263 KENVDYTLSAKNGISV
-278 IKLKLASAFKDSDK
+278 KLKVAAAFKDSDK
-292 IKFICSVTAPV
+292 IKFICTISAPV
-303 TIENGEFKL
+303 TIKDGEFKL
-312 GTLKFSKI
+312 GTLKYSKI

>member
-1 MKRFLI
+1 MRELKK
-7 FSFCFV
+7 V
-13 LILSLLCGCGEE
+13 LILSFCLALILSLFCGCKDESV
-25 GTSTEIVSSVE
+25 TPEISSSE
-36 EQEEVFDIST
+36 EEVEAFDISSVT
-46 VKIDELPT
+46 IDELPT
-54 EMLNSDL
+54 EMLSEDL

-72 LPDENISFY
+72 LPDEKVSLY

-95 KNDNLYYYDWA
+95 KNDDLYYYNWA

-112 KLPELAM
+112 KLPEIAM

-124 DKEKE
+124 DKQKE

-136 DYNTDVSIEELH
+136 DYNTNVSIEELH
-148 IIDFE
+148 IIAFE
-153 SDSPVDKCF
+153 SEKPVDKCF
-162 SSDSIKNELLSKF
+162 SSDLIENELFGKF
-175 DIRFET
+175 DLRFET
-181 DEVEEESS
+181 DEVEEEESSSSSS
-189 KESLKESSKNSSKV
+189 KSEESSTV
-203 ESETASMSW
+203 SMSW

-257 NGITAY
+257 NGIAGY
-263 DENVDYTLSAKGGVS
+263 KENVDYTLSAKNGISV
-278 IKLKLASAFKDSDK
+278 KLKVAAAFKDSDK
-292 IKFICSVTAPV
+292 IKFICTISAPV
-303 TIENGEFKL
+303 TIKDGEFKL
-312 GTLKFSKI
+312 GTLKYSKI

>member
-1 MKRFLI
+1 MRELKKVII
-7 FSFCFV
+7 FSFCLA
-13 LILSLLCGCGEE
+13 LILSLFCGCKEE
-25 GTSTEIVSSVE
+25 EIAPEVTSVE
-36 EQEEVFDIST
+36 EDVEAFDISS

-54 EMLNSDL
+54 EMLSEDL

-72 LPDENISFY
+72 LPDENVRLY

-95 KNDNLYYYDWA
+95 KNDDLYYYNWA

-112 KLPELAM
+112 KLPEIAM

-124 DKEKE
+124 DKQKE

-136 DYNTDVSIEELH
+136 DYNTNVSLEELH
-148 IIDFE
+148 IIAFE
-153 SDSPVDKCF
+153 SGEPVDKCF
-162 SSDSIKNELLSKF
+162 SADLIEQQLFSKF
-175 DIRFET
+175 DLRFET
-181 DEVEEESS
+181 DEVKEEESS
-189 KESLKESSKNSSKV
+189 SSSSKSEESS
-203 ESETASMSW
+203 TASMSW

-223 IIFEQKADEVKE
+223 IIFEQKSDEVKE

-242 FTYDATRLIRENGEY
+242 FTYDATRMVRENGEY

-263 DENVDYTLSAKGGVS
+263 KENVDYTLSAKNGIS
-278 IKLKLASAFKDSDK
+278 IKLKVAAAFKDSDK
-292 IKFICSVTAPV
+292 IKFICTISAPV

-312 GTLKFSKI
+312 GTLKYSNI

>member
-1 MKRFLI
+1 MKKVII
-7 FSFCFV
+7 FSFCLA
-13 LILSLLCGCGEE
+13 LILSLFCGCKEE
-25 GTSTEIVSSVE
+25 EIAPEVTSVE
-36 EQEEVFDIST
+36 EDVEAFDISS

-54 EMLNSDL
+54 EMLSEDL

-72 LPDENISFY
+72 LPDENVRLY

-95 KNDNLYYYDWA
+95 KNDDLYYYNWA

-112 KLPELAM
+112 KLPEIAM

-124 DKEKE
+124 DKQKE

-136 DYNTDVSIEELH
+136 DYNTNVSLEELH
-148 IIDFE
+148 IIAFE
-153 SDSPVDKCF
+153 SGEPVDKCF
-162 SSDSIKNELLSKF
+162 SADLIEQQLFSKF
-175 DIRFET
+175 DLRFET
-181 DEVEEESS
+181 DEVKEEESS
-189 KESLKESSKNSSKV
+189 SSSSKSEESS
-203 ESETASMSW
+203 TASMSW

-223 IIFEQKADEVKE
+223 IIFEQKADDVKE

-242 FTYDATRLIRENGEY
+242 FTYDATRMVRENGEY

-263 DENVDYTLSAKGGVS
+263 KENVDYTLSAKNGIS
-278 IKLKLASAFKDSDK
+278 IKLKVAAAFKDSDK
-292 IKFICSVTAPV
+292 IKFICTISAPV

-312 GTLKFSKI
+312 GTLKYSNI

>member
-1 MKRFLI
+1 MKKVII
-7 FSFCFV
+7 FSFCLA
-13 LILSLLCGCGEE
+13 LILSLFCGCKEE
-25 GTSTEIVSSVE
+25 EIAPEVTSVE
-36 EQEEVFDIST
+36 EDVEAFDVSS

-54 EMLNSDL
+54 EMLSEDL

-72 LPDENISFY
+72 LPDENVRLY

-95 KNDNLYYYDWA
+95 KNDDLYYYNWA

-112 KLPELAM
+112 KLPEIAM

-124 DKEKE
+124 DKQKE

-136 DYNTDVSIEELH
+136 DYNTNVSLEELH
-148 IIDFE
+148 IIAFE
-153 SDSPVDKCF
+153 SGEPVDKCF
-162 SSDSIKNELLSKF
+162 SADLIVQQLFSKF
-175 DIRFET
+175 DLRFET
-181 DEVEEESS
+181 DEVKEEESS
-189 KESLKESSKNSSKV
+189 SSSSKSEESS
-203 ESETASMSW
+203 TASMSW

-242 FTYDATRLIRENGEY
+242 FTYDATRMVRENGEY

-263 DENVDYTLSAKGGVS
+263 KENVDYTLSAKNGIS
-278 IKLKLASAFKDSDK
+278 IKLKVAAAFKDSDK
-292 IKFICSVTAPV
+292 IKFICTISAPV

-312 GTLKFSKI
+312 GTLKYSNI